1 MFSRQPFQSLALSLG
16 VLLAGAA
23 SSAPAQ
29 AAPLNAS
36 KSMLTATFKQ
46 MNVPVDGKFN
56 KMTASVQFDPAN
68 LPASKAQFDVDVA
81 SFDLGSAEYN
91 DQVAGKDWFDAK
103 DFPRAS
109 FVSTSIKAGVN
120 GAYAVA
126 GTLTIRGKSMNVV
139 IPVQYRKDGAEQVFD
154 GMLPIKRLQYG
165 IGQGE
170 WRDTSLVADDVQ
182 LKFHIV
188 SNGR

>member
-1 MFSRQPFQSLALSLG
+1 MFSRQPLQSLALSLG

-29 AAPLNAS
+29 AALNVS

-109 FVSTSIKAGVN
+109 FVSTSIKPGVN

-126 GTLTIRGKSMNVV
+126 GTSTIRGKSMNVV
-139 IPVQYRKDGAEQVFD
+139 IPVQYSKDGAEQVFD
-154 GMLPIKRLQYG
+154 GVLPIKRLQYG